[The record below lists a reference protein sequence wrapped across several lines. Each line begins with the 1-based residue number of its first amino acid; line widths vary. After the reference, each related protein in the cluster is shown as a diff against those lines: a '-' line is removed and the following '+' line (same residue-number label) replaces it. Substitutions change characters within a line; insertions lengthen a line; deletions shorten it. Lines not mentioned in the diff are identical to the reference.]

1 MKSYQVSLQA
11 QWNET
16 VNLKDPQIRENWHTL
31 KQPVDEGK
39 KSQGTLKNILGKNEN
54 TTYQNLGM

>member
-1 MKSYQVSLQA
+1 MK
-11 QWNET
+11 WNCKSTAEE
-16 VNLKDPQIRENWHTL
+16 LKDPQIRENWHTL

>member
-1 MKSYQVSLQA
+1 MK
-11 QWNET
+11 WNCKSTAEE
-16 VNLKDPQIRENWHTL
+16 LKDPQICENWHTL